1 MSNIRDKTIAG
12 LPEALPRGERVLWQ
26 GSPDWRAFA
35 VRVFHTRFV
44 AGYFALLIAWSV
56 FSTLW
61 EGGTVGS
68 AATSAAWLSL
78 AGALGLGVL
87 AVLAWLIA
95 RTTVYTLTNK
105 RVAMRF
111 GVALPMTINIPLRC
125 VGSAGLRVYPNGTG
139 DIPLQLAGTDRL
151 AYLHLWPNVRPMRFN
166 KAEPM
171 IRAIPEVQTA
181 AQLIA
186 NALVEV
192 HGREAQ
198 QEAGS
203 STEQVRHGSEAK
215 AQRRTGHAGARPLAA
230 AE

>member
-1 MSNIRDKTIAG
+1 MSNIRHKTIAG
-12 LPEALPRGERVLWQ
+12 LPEALPRGEQVLWQ

-44 AGYFALLIAWSV
+44 AGYFAILIAWSM
-56 FSTLW
+56 FSILW
-61 EGGTVGS
+61 EGGAVAS
-68 AATSAAWLSL
+68 VATSAAWLSL
-78 AGALGLGVL
+78 AGALGLGL
-87 AVLAWLIA
+87 LGALAWLIA

-111 GVALPMTINIPLRC
+111 GVALPMTVNIPLRC
-125 VGSAGLRVYPNGTG
+125 VESAGLRVYPNGTG
-139 DIPLQLAGTDRL
+139 DIPLKLAGTDRF

-171 IRAIPEVQTA
+171 IRAIPEAQSA

-192 HGREAQ
+192 HGSEAE

-203 STEQVRHGSEAK
+203 AAEQVRHDSN
-215 AQRRTGHAGARPLAA
+215 AQTPRRAGHAGARPLAA